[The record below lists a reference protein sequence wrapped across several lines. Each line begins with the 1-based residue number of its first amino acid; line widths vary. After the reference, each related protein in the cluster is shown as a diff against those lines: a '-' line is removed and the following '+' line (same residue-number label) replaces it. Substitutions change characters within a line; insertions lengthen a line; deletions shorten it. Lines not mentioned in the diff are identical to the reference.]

1 MTEIYARLASF
12 TRAETGR
19 LVSVIEPRG
28 AAELR
33 RTVAGPL
40 AVAVMAEALGLG
52 RADPG
57 RVLAW
62 YDGIVAAV
70 QAEAAADGV
79 PAAGPAGT
87 AAFAELAASLREVIA
102 APGSASLLSDGRPDR

>member
-1 MTEIYARLASF
+1 MRATGVRSTASSGATRSHARLASF
-12 TRAETGR
+12 TRAETAR
-19 LVSVIEPRG
+19 LVSAIEPRG

-33 RTVAGPL
+33 RAVAGPL

-52 RADPG
+52 RADPI

-70 QAEAAADGV
+70 QAEAAAAQAV
-79 PAAGPAGT
+79 GT
-87 AAFAELAASLREVIA
+87 A
-102 APGSASLLSDGRPDR
+102 GRCRSWLGKIRAHWQAMQ